1 MNRCGDSDDE
11 GWREKRV
18 MAYYLL
24 ATLKVKYGQQRQF
37 NEVMSHLK
45 LALEREGWKLL
56 GAYQTVVGPLN
67 SVIDLW
73 EVSNPSAVTETL
85 QRVARDPEFAQ
96 WAAKLPELVQE
107 EVLQIMS
114 KLPYAP

>member
-1 MNRCGDSDDE
+1 
-11 GWREKRV
+11 
-18 MAYYLL
+18 MAYYLV
-24 ATLKVKYGQQRQF
+24 ATLKVKYGQQRGF

-45 LALEREGWKLL
+45 PALEREGWKLL

-73 EVSNPSAVTETL
+73 EIHDPNAVTETL
-85 QRVARDPEFAQ
+85 RRVAADPEFAQ
-96 WAAKLPELVQE
+96 WAAKLPELLQE
-107 EVLQIMS
+107 EVLQVMT